1 MCSMG
6 PTEQSLMRMD
16 VGVGSVPTIIEQAI
30 MQCIRMQTEQDGL
43 KDTPKEDGKKDTEEQ
58 IKQMLEKQEMLFL
71 KDTGRVIYE
80 S

>member
-1 MCSMG
+1 MYSME
-6 PTEQSLMRMD
+6 PTEQSLMRMG
-16 VGVGSVPTIIEQAI
+16 VGVGSVPTIIEQEI

-71 KDTGRVIYE
+71 KDTERVIYE

>member
-1 MCSMG
+1 
-6 PTEQSLMRMD
+6 MRTD
-16 VGVGSVPTIIEQAI
+16 VGVGSVPTIIEQEI
-30 MQCIRMQTEQDGL
+30 MQCIKMQTEQDGL

>member
-1 MCSMG
+1 MYSME
-6 PTEQSLMRMD
+6 PTEQSLMRMG

-43 KDTPKEDGKKDTEEQ
+43 KGIHREDGKKDTEEQ

-71 KDTGRVIYE
+71 KDTGRAIYE